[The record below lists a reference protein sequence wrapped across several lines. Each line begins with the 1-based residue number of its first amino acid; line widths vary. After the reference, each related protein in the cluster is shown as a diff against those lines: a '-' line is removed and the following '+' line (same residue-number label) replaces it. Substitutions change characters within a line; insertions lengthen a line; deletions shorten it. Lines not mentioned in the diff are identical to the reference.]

1 MARLSAGIE
10 AGYAAH
16 PERFD
21 RGYGATLGTLVDP
34 ERFPALSRAIAAGV
48 FDDPASGGAD
58 ELGTELDDG
67 FRFAVDCYLTGVAAV
82 VEAVANRSTGAEPA

>member
-1 MARLSAGIE
+1 
-10 AGYAAH
+10 
-16 PERFD
+16 
-21 RGYGATLGTLVDP
+21 
-34 ERFPALSRAIAAGV
+34 V